1 MAKPAIADYLVFDAV
16 NGAISLVQRFQKSE
30 VLRAYVLARMR
41 LVVPAGL
48 LMVLTSLAL
57 AGATAIFIGGARPV
71 LVLFGI
77 LLMPFV
83 LIGSLFVQS
92 YVFASWLEGRAWAKA
107 LPHRAAPAQNRL
119 SLWLKSRLRADIG
132 SAPPIPWGLA
142 AVFVLLPL
150 VMLALLS
157 VKVALAL
164 IVLQVAAPILFARF
178 DP

>member
-1 MAKPAIADYLVFDAV
+1 
-16 NGAISLVQRFQKSE
+16 
-30 VLRAYVLARMR
+30 
-41 LVVPAGL
+41 
-48 LMVLTSLAL
+48 
-57 AGATAIFIGGARPV
+57 AIFIGGARPV

-132 SAPPIPWGLA
+132 SAPPVPWALA

-164 IVLQVAAPILFARF
+164 IVLHVAAPILFARF